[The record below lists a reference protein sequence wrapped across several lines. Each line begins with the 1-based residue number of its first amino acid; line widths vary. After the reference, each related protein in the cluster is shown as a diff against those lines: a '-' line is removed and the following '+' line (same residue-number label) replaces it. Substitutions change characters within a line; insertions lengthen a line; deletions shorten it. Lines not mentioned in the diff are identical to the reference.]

1 MKIEDI
7 KGDFSYRENS
17 IKWFT
22 LENYLLVVKDEDHP
36 DKIVTPLLYV
46 DRKAGKAQ
54 NIDRYDMDK
63 VLVNLNINKPELGF
77 DRFENQYQVIKITYG
92 NIIAN
97 NSDDEN
103 APKCKT
109 FANNLNPTSK
119 NEIVEIIEADIL
131 EAEAKIRIKQ
141 PNLNTLL
148 TDVYAKDSAPIFVET
163 EGKIIGPFLIVGQEE
178 ANCFSIQKYLRK
190 DFSFGEYRI
199 TNNTYVEFLHY
210 NINRKLHVVGFNR
223 LDFIQEIDFKDDKE
237 ILNEF
242 VSRVSNS
249 PELLNPEQMQQ
260 FLNLIDEVRNAKEI
274 KNYIKDN
281 KRVYDLLEKANEKL
295 IADYKL
301 SNLFPQ
307 KVNIDKA
314 IEQLEE
320 QETNL
325 KNNIGNKQKQLE
337 KLQNDIVEMEERVAN
352 LKEETQKKI
361 AEQEEIIAQELKDL
375 RENREAIRQQVKEEI
390 KEEEQNLVQLRQ
402 EKEDLTV
409 IVNSLQQQNR
419 KAQKDSY
426 QELLNIIR
434 NKKYFDIFSGKELAD
449 LQEEQ
454 QPTFINF
461 SVTDQYQEYQ
471 EYRDKIKEILGKNG
485 RNFDSH
491 FVDNLLIAIHQ
502 NTLTILAGL
511 PGTGKTSLARLL
523 TQILAPKERVT
534 EVSVSRGWSSPK
546 DLIGFQNP
554 LTNKFHSAPTGVYEL
569 LQQLNYEVENNTYL
583 ASPLAYIILDEANL
597 SPIEHYWS
605 NFYNLTD
612 SYAQQDHCL
621 SIQLG
626 NNHTL
631 QYANNLRFIATIN
644 YDYTTEALSP
654 RVIDR
659 TNIIQL
665 PEMNHSVSFI
675 TKEEVETLKISFE
688 KCIAFFQLLDFQ
700 TAPNLD
706 ISFSDENTEIFREIK
721 EVFKKLR
728 LPISYRV
735 ELGIKRY
742 CNMSKYIDDLNENIL
757 LDYAIAQRLLPMI
770 NVQGE
775 NQKAHIDRLSRIF
788 SENRLRVS
796 EKILDKI
803 IEIGENNE
811 ILGGNYSYFLTLS
824 YA

>member
-295 IADYKL
+295 HKNVQGFTEKAVQKMLLYTWSGNLREL
-301 SNLFPQ
+301 SN
-307 KVNIDKA
+307 
-314 IEQLEE
+314 
-320 QETNL
+320 T
-325 KNNIGNKQKQLE
+325 
-337 KLQNDIVEMEERVAN
+337 
-352 LKEETQKKI
+352 
-361 AEQEEIIAQELKDL
+361 
-375 RENREAIRQQVKEEI
+375 VK
-390 KEEEQNLVQLRQ
+390 R
-402 EKEDLTV
+402 
-409 IVNSLQQQNR
+409 
-419 KAQKDSY
+419 A
-426 QELLNIIR
+426 
-434 NKKYFDIFSGKELAD
+434 A
-449 LQEEQ
+449 
-454 QPTFINF
+454 
-461 SVTDQYQEYQ
+461 
-471 EYRDKIKEILGKNG
+471 
-485 RNFDSH
+485 
-491 FVDNLLIAIHQ
+491 
-502 NTLTILAGL
+502 
-511 PGTGKTSLARLL
+511 LL
-523 TQILAPKERVT
+523 TQGDYITENELPEPVIIETRHFPTERFSFSTKENER
-534 EVSVSRGWSSPK
+534 E
-546 DLIGFQNP
+546 LIIGALHETHN
-554 LTNKFHSAPTGVYEL
+554 NK
-569 LQQLNYEVENNTYL
+569 
-583 ASPLAYIILDEANL
+583 
-597 SPIEHYWS
+597 
-605 NFYNLTD
+605 
-612 SYAQQDHCL
+612 
-621 SIQLG
+621 
-626 NNHTL
+626 
-631 QYANNLRFIATIN
+631 
-644 YDYTTEALSP
+644 TEAAKLLGFT
-654 RVIDR
+654 RKTLYNKLKAYNID
-659 TNIIQL
+659 
-665 PEMNHSVSFI
+665 EF
-675 TKEEVETLKISFE
+675 
-688 KCIAFFQLLDFQ
+688 
-700 TAPNLD
+700 
-706 ISFSDENTEIFREIK
+706 
-721 EVFKKLR
+721 
-728 LPISYRV
+728 
-735 ELGIKRY
+735 
-742 CNMSKYIDDLNENIL
+742 
-757 LDYAIAQRLLPMI
+757 
-770 NVQGE
+770 
-775 NQKAHIDRLSRIF
+775 
-788 SENRLRVS
+788 
-796 EKILDKI
+796 
-803 IEIGENNE
+803 
-811 ILGGNYSYFLTLS
+811 
-824 YA
+824 